1 MQLNIEKQL
10 FKGFVRTEESL
21 KNAAK
26 AKYFLTIFTFTPVM
40 AWDLTQFRSFLI
52 IENDKSFE

>member
-26 AKYFLTIFTFTPVM
+26 AKYFLTIFTFRG
-40 AWDLTQFRSFLI
+40 LTQFRSFLI